1 MVICFDKKCG
11 VIDKICMFVFENL
24 ILKKYIYNLFLFSAL
39 LAQTIVYGQT
49 GTLNEEQR
57 LAFDRAFFKGMKE
70 KMQGNLDEAD
80 LSFREA
86 IILDKENAN
95 VYYQIAEINY
105 VKKNIKEAVRFGQMA
120 VQLNP
125 KNVWYNNLL
134 ADLYKTNRN
143 YEKSAELY
151 IQMYE
156 NLKPELNYLYEAAT
170 NYFYENKYSKSIKT
184 LDKIEKL
191 IGPKE
196 EVIIKKEQIYLQ
208 SNKINKAILEVER
221 LIKLYPDV
229 KYKGML
235 ADLYLSKKKEQKAL
249 AIYNEILKQDSTN
262 GYASIALSDYYG
274 AKKNSSLA
282 YKYLKIAIASNDMEV
297 KYKIQILIPFVSPQA
312 SKEQHLQGYELVNIF
327 KQANKAEAPG
337 FMLNGDLYMQDKLYA
352 QAREEYLSATKI
364 DATNYMVWQQILFCD
379 QELNDNE
386 KLLIDCENAISLFPT
401 EPLFYNFKS
410 ITNFQQKNY
419 EVALNSALAG
429 LEYVVENDELK
440 IQFLSIAGDAAH
452 KLKKNNLVDSI
463 YEQALI
469 LDPKNAYALN
479 NYAYFLSLRK
489 EKLDKADSMSYLSLQ
504 IEPNSASYLDTY
516 GWILFQKKEFQKAK
530 NYIEQSLT
538 ISPNSGEV
546 LEHYGDILYQLGE
559 KTEAIKYWN
568 KALENNSSGEFL
580 NEKIKQGKLLE

>member
-327 KQANKAEAPG
+327 KQANKAEATG

>member
-1 MVICFDKKCG
+1 
-11 VIDKICMFVFENL
+11 MFVFENL

-125 KNVWYNNLL
+125 KNIWYNNLL

-170 NYFYENKYSKSIKT
+170 NYFYENKFNKSIKT

-208 SNKINKAILEVER
+208 SNKINKAISEVER

-282 YKYLKIAIASNDMEV
+282 YKYLKTAIASNDMEV

-327 KQANKAEAPG
+327 KQANKAEATG

-352 QAREEYLSATKI
+352 QAHEEYLSATKI

-386 KLLIDCENAISLFPT
+386 KLLVDCENAISLFPT

-419 EVALNSALAG
+419 EIALNSALAG

-463 YEQALI
+463 YEQALL

-516 GWILFQKKEFQKAK
+516 GWILYQKKEFQKAK

>member
-1 MVICFDKKCG
+1 
-11 VIDKICMFVFENL
+11 MFVFENL
-24 ILKKYIYNLFLFSAL
+24 ILKKYIYNLFLFGAL
-39 LAQTIVYGQT
+39 LAQTIAYGQT
-49 GTLNEEQR
+49 GNLNEEQR
-57 LAFDRAFFKGMKE
+57 LVFDKVYFRAMKE

-125 KNVWYNNLL
+125 KNIWYNNLL
-134 ADLYKTNRN
+134 ADLYKSNRN
-143 YEKSAELY
+143 YEKSALLY

-170 NYFYENKYSKSIKT
+170 NYFYANKFKKSIKT
-184 LDKIEKL
+184 LNKIEKL

-208 SNKINKAILEVER
+208 SNKINKAISEVER

-235 ADLYLSKKKEQKAL
+235 ADLYLSKKKEQKAIE
-249 AIYNEILKQDSTN
+249 IYNEILKQDSTN

-274 AKKNSSLA
+274 SKKNSSLA
-282 YKYLKIAIASNDMEV
+282 YKYLKTAIASNDMEV

-327 KQANKAEAPG
+327 KQANKADPTG
-337 FMLNGDLYMQDKLYA
+337 FMLHGDLLMQDKLFK

-364 DATNYMVWQQILFCD
+364 DATNYMVWQQILYCD

-386 KLLIDCENAISLFPT
+386 KLLTDCESAISLFPT

-410 ITNFQQKNY
+410 ITNYQQKNY
-419 EVALNSALAG
+419 EAALSTALAG
-429 LEYVVENDELK
+429 LEYIVDNDELK

-463 YEQALI
+463 YEQALL

-489 EKLDKADSMSYLSLQ
+489 EKLDKAESMSYLSLKM
-504 IEPNSASYLDTY
+504 EPNSASYLDTY
-516 GWILFQKKEFQKAK
+516 GWILYQKKEYEKAK
-530 NYIEQSLT
+530 SYIEQSLT

-559 KTEAIKYWN
+559 KTEALKYWN

>member
-1 MVICFDKKCG
+1 
-11 VIDKICMFVFENL
+11 MFVFENL
-24 ILKKYIYNLFLFSAL
+24 ILKKYIYNIFLIGAL
-39 LAQTIVYGQT
+39 LAQTIANGQT
-49 GTLNEEQR
+49 GNLNEEQR
-57 LAFDRAFFKGMKE
+57 LAFDKVFFKAMKE
-70 KMQGNLDEAD
+70 KMLGNLDEAD

-105 VKKNIKEAVRFGQMA
+105 VKKNIKEAVRFGQLA

-125 KNVWYNNLL
+125 KNIWYNNLL

-151 IQMYE
+151 IYMYE

-170 NYFYENKYSKSIKT
+170 NYFYENKFSKSIKT
-184 LDKIEKL
+184 LNKIEKL

-208 SNKINKAILEVER
+208 SNKINKAISEVER

-235 ADLYLSKKKEQKAL
+235 ADLYLSKKKEQKAIE
-249 AIYNEILKQDSTN
+249 IYNEILKQDSTN

-274 AKKNSSLA
+274 SKKNSSLA
-282 YKYLKIAIASNDMEV
+282 YKYLKTAIASNDMEV

-327 KQANKAEAPG
+327 KQANKAEATG
-337 FMLNGDLYMQDKLYA
+337 FMLNGDLLMQDKLYK

-386 KLLIDCENAISLFPT
+386 KLLSDCENAISLFPT

-410 ITNFQQKNY
+410 ITNYQQKNY
-419 EVALNSALAG
+419 EAALSTALAG
-429 LEYVVENDELK
+429 IEYVVDNDELK

-463 YEQALI
+463 YEQALL

-479 NYAYFLSLRK
+479 NYAYYLSLRK

-516 GWILFQKKEFQKAK
+516 GWILYQKKDYQKAK

-546 LEHYGDILYQLGE
+546 LEHYGDILYRLGE

-580 NEKIKQGKLLE
+580 NEKIKQGKLIE

>member
-1 MVICFDKKCG
+1 
-11 VIDKICMFVFENL
+11 MFVFENL
-24 ILKKYIYNLFLFSAL
+24 ILKKYIYNIFLIGAL
-39 LAQTIVYGQT
+39 LAQTIAYGQT
-49 GTLNEEQR
+49 GNLNEEQR
-57 LAFDRAFFKGMKE
+57 LAFDKVFFKAMKE
-70 KMQGNLDEAD
+70 KMLGNLDEAD

-105 VKKNIKEAVRFGQMA
+105 VKKNIKEAVRFGQLA

-125 KNVWYNNLL
+125 KNIWYNNLL

-151 IQMYE
+151 IHMYE

-170 NYFYENKYSKSIKT
+170 NYFYENKFSKSIKT
-184 LDKIEKL
+184 LNKIEKL

-208 SNKINKAILEVER
+208 SNKINKAISEVER

-235 ADLYLSKKKEQKAL
+235 ADLYLSKKKEQKAIE
-249 AIYNEILKQDSTN
+249 IYNEILKQDSTN

-274 AKKNSSLA
+274 SKKNSSLA
-282 YKYLKIAIASNDMEV
+282 YKYLKTAIASNDMEV

-312 SKEQHLQGYELVNIF
+312 GKEQHLQGYELVNIF
-327 KQANKAEAPG
+327 KQANKAEATG
-337 FMLNGDLYMQDKLYA
+337 FMLHGDLLTQDKSYK

-386 KLLIDCENAISLFPT
+386 KLLSDCENAISLFPT

-410 ITNFQQKNY
+410 ITNYQQKNY
-419 EVALNSALAG
+419 EAALSTALTG
-429 LEYVVENDELK
+429 LEYIVDNDELK

-463 YEQALI
+463 YEQALL

-516 GWILFQKKEFQKAK
+516 GWILYQKKEYQKAK

-538 ISPNSGEV
+538 ISPNSGEF

>member
-1 MVICFDKKCG
+1 
-11 VIDKICMFVFENL
+11 MFVFENL
-24 ILKKYIYNLFLFSAL
+24 ILKKYIYYIFLFGAL
-39 LAQTIVYGQT
+39 LVQTIANGQT
-49 GTLNEEQR
+49 GNLNEEQR
-57 LAFDRAFFKGMKE
+57 LAFDKVFFKAMKE
-70 KMQGNLDEAD
+70 KMLGNLDEAD

-125 KNVWYNNLL
+125 KNIWYNNLL

-170 NYFYENKYSKSIKT
+170 NYFYENKFSKSIKT
-184 LDKIEKL
+184 LNRIEKL

-208 SNKINKAILEVER
+208 SNKINKAISEVER

-235 ADLYLSKKKEQKAL
+235 ADLYLSKKKEQKAIE
-249 AIYNEILKQDSTN
+249 IYNEILKQDSTN

-274 AKKNSSLA
+274 SKKNSSLA
-282 YKYLKIAIASNDMEV
+282 YKYLKTAIASNDMEV

-327 KQANKAEAPG
+327 KQANKAEATG
-337 FMLNGDLYMQDKLYA
+337 FMLNGDLLMQDKLYK

-386 KLLIDCENAISLFPT
+386 KLLSDCENAISLFPT

-410 ITNFQQKNY
+410 ITNYQQKNY
-419 EVALNSALAG
+419 EAALSTALAG
-429 LEYVVENDELK
+429 IEYVVDNDELK

-463 YEQALI
+463 YKQALL

-479 NYAYFLSLRK
+479 NYAYYLSLRK

-516 GWILFQKKEFQKAK
+516 GWILYQKKDYQKAK

-546 LEHYGDILYQLGE
+546 LEHYGDILYRLGE

-580 NEKIKQGKLLE
+580 NEKIKLGKLIE